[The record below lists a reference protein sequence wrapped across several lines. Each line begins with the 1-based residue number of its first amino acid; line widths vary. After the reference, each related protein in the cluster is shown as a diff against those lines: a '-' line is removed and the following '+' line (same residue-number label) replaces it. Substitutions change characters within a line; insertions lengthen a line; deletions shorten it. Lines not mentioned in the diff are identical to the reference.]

1 VQVAKA
7 ATHAGPELPEGQV
20 SVETRKRVR
29 HVSRIRKRYRDNKR
43 AAYTE
48 LESEYGDS
56 YFFYFFFSG
65 LQASGAT

>member
-1 VQVAKA
+1 MIYNSAHPRNPFVLS
-7 ATHAGPELPEGQV
+7 GRRI
-20 SVETRKRVR
+20 SVETRQRAR
-29 HVSRIRKRYRDNKR
+29 HILGTLKRYRGNKR

-65 LQASGAT
+65 LQVSGAT